1 MIVNKLAYELFRFQ
15 FLLFL
20 FQILVWWVNT
30 KVALHMG
37 SSGHGGKN
45 NMNSNSHGS
54 QYACSSLC
62 DEIVVLWRLA
72 ALNPALSP
80 QEREQLIAK
89 FKGWHLK
96 VLEKVAKSKGK
107 VEPFFFFLYFVNLLM
122 NSVLLVKS

>member
-1 MIVNKLAYELFRFQ
+1 M
-15 FLLFL
+15 
-20 FQILVWWVNT
+20 WWVNT

-80 QEREQLIAK
+80 QEREQLK
-89 FKGWHLK
+89 VQFKTWHLK
-96 VLEKVAKSKGK
+96 VLEKVAKSKG
-107 VEPFFFFLYFVNLLM
+107 VCVCSCV
-122 NSVLLVKS
+122 SVYVSVCRLRCVLFCL

>member
-1 MIVNKLAYELFRFQ
+1 MFV
-15 FLLFL
+15 

-107 VEPFFFFLYFVNLLM
+107 MKENFCNYVILLLGS
-122 NSVLLVKS
+122 NFSCFIYQKLKF